1 MEHTWKASVK
11 AFVDLTRLHFGFA
24 WPLLFSSGVFLAF
37 WHTGS
42 FDWIVLLKAVFIGFF
57 GFEAGFVL
65 NDLVDKERD
74 KKDVDSRLTSY
85 WRLFKRRPISEGLI
99 SAKKAFVVFLVF
111 FVITT
116 LLILNLPPPHSFYVF
131 IVMIY
136 CYSME
141 FFYQM
146 YKRRERYPIAQLL
159 GRTDFALF
167 PVAGYLVVGH
177 PDVIALLYF
186 LFFYPFAIAHLGAND
201 LIDIENDKARHMN
214 SVTVLYGIQGTVW
227 WILFFTFVHFIT
239 AVVFAAYLGWFVLV
253 GFGVGFVLLFIANRT
268 ILKQKTPA
276 AALKVLPCF
285 HVTMIIYSISLL
297 LVAIFSLF

>member
-1 MEHTWKASVK
+1 MGHMWKESVK
-11 AFVDLTRLHFGFA
+11 AFIDLTRLHFGFA

-37 WHTGS
+37 WRTGS

-57 GFEAGFVL
+57 GFETGFVL
-65 NDLVDKERD
+65 NDLVDRERD
-74 KKDVDSRLTSY
+74 KKDIDSKLTNY

-99 SAKKAFVVFLVF
+99 SAKKAFVVFVVF
-111 FVITT
+111 LALTT
-116 LLILNLPPPHSFYVF
+116 LLILSLPPPHSFYVF
-131 IVMIY
+131 IAMIY

-146 YKRRERYPIAQLL
+146 YKRKERYPIAQLL

-201 LIDIENDKARHMN
+201 LIDIENDKARKMH
-214 SVTVLYGIQGTVW
+214 SVTVLYGIQGTIW
-227 WILFFTFVHFIT
+227 WILCFTLIHFIT
-239 AVVFAAYLGWFVLV
+239 AVVFAAYLGWFVLI
-253 GFGVGFVLLFIANRT
+253 GFSVGFVLLLIANRT
-268 ILKQKTPA
+268 ILQQKTPA